1 MAKRRTKFRPQ
12 KAIKS
17 LPMLA
22 AGVLLALGIFFSFLD
37 SKGILTY
44 DYVKQVLGL
53 SKKAVELQSGD
64 VAVHFID
71 VGQGD
76 CELIVSG
83 SCSVLID
90 AGEADYASK
99 VGSYIKSQG
108 ISRLDYVIATHP
120 HSDHIGGMAEVIKEF
135 EIGKVIMPQIPDEID
150 ANTQTY
156 RKMLE
161 AIRDKG
167 LQITPAKPLE
177 IYDLGGISRLEILG
191 PNSSDYEELNNFSVV
206 CRLVHGSNSFLF
218 VGDAEKEEEKD
229 IISSGA
235 ELDSDVL
242 KVGHHGGST
251 SSTDD
256 FLSAVSPRFCV
267 ISVGAENSYG
277 HPSEKALKRLEKYT
291 DKIYRT
297 DLQGTITAVSDGK
310 DIKFSFEKGNS

>member
-17 LPMLA
+17 LPALA
-22 AGVLLALGIFFSFLD
+22 AIMLLALGIFFSVLD

-44 DYVKQVLGL
+44 DYIKQTFGL
-53 SKKAVELQSGD
+53 AKRAATLQNGD

-90 AGEADYASK
+90 AGEADYASE

-108 ISRLDYVIATHP
+108 ISKLDYVIATHP
-120 HSDHIGGMAEVIKEF
+120 HSDHIGGMAEIIKEF
-135 EIGKVIMPQIPDEID
+135 DIGKVIMPQIPDEID

-161 AIRDKG
+161 AIRGKG

-177 IYDLGGISRLEILG
+177 TYDLGGISSLEILG
-191 PNSSDYEELNNFSVV
+191 PSSSDYDELNNFSVV
-206 CRLVHGSNSFLF
+206 CRLVHGENSFLF
-218 VGDAEKEEEKD
+218 MGDAEKEEEKD
-229 IISSGA
+229 IIASGA

-256 FLSAVSPRFCV
+256 LLFAVTPRFCV

-310 DIKFSFEKGNS
+310 NINFSFEKGNG